1 MDDTFIYT
9 RNQSIHFMLIIIIV
23 DVVDL
28 VGVKGFMTETVL
40 LVLTTLVVYT

>member
-9 RNQSIHFMLIIIIV
+9 RNQSIHVMLMIIIV

-40 LVLTTLVVYT
+40 LVLTTLVIYT